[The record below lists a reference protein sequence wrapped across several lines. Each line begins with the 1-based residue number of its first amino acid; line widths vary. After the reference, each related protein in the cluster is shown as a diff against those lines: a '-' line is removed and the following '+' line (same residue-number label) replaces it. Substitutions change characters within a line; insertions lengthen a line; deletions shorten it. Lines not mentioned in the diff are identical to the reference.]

1 MYPIMTMPNGTQAPT
16 PQGQYPSQQSTA
28 QTKPSY
34 SQSAS
39 NATGPNNYRVG
50 IDQNIKNDLNKS
62 LNDKTTG
69 YHTPPPPPG
78 TNQQANLAAQYQ
90 AQLQQQYA
98 YMIQQQQQQQ
108 QQQVQ
113 QRDQNSLKQQQL
125 NKGTYSN
132 WS

>member
-16 PQGQYPSQQSTA
+16 PQGQYSSQQSTG
-28 QTKPSY
+28 QNKPSY

-39 NATGPNNYRVG
+39 SVSGTSNYRAG
-50 IDQNIKNDLNKS
+50 LDQNIKSDLKS
-62 LNDKTTG
+62 LNDKAAG

-78 TNQQANLAAQYQ
+78 TNQQASLAAQYQ

-98 YMIQQQQQQQ
+98 YMIQQQQQ
-108 QQQVQ
+108 VQ

-125 NKGTYSN
+125 SKGTYSN